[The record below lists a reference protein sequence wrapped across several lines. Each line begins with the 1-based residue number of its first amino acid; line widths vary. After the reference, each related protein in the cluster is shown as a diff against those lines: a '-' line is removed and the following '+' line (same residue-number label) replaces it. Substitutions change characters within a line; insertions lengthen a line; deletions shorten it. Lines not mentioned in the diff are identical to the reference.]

1 MFKISQII
9 FQNPNG
15 EFLVY
20 LRDNDMNIPFPNTWD
35 LIGGHVEKGEIPL
48 VALVREVKE
57 EIGYDLMQSKYWNE
71 YVCLSGDISP
81 NIKYIYHGIIDLP
94 LESITLT
101 EGQELKYV
109 TAEEINN
116 MEFANVIKTILNEFI
131 RKTSQ

>member
-9 FQNPNG
+9 FRNPNG

-20 LRDNDMNIPFPNTWD
+20 LRDNDPNIPFPNTWD
-35 LIGGHVEKGEIPL
+35 LIGGHIEKGETPI

-57 EIGYDLMQSKYWNE
+57 EIGVDLKYPKFWNE

-94 LESITLT
+94 LNSLDLS
-101 EGQELKYV
+101 EGQELRYV
-109 TAEEINN
+109 TVEEIEK
-116 MEFANVIKTILNEFI
+116 MEFANVIKIILKEFI
-131 RKTSQ
+131 RKYS